1 MEVVIQLEKQ
11 NGVDT
16 EKIKHTFHEIVTGRQ
31 TDGLFYYR
39 ILDQIKDKIGRNN
52 QISQK
57 NHSWIYYQL
66 ANLKKEKEIDK
77 KFKTEKDSLI

>member
-1 MEVVIQLEKQ
+1 
-11 NGVDT
+11 
-16 EKIKHTFHEIVTGRQ
+16 
-31 TDGLFYYR
+31 
-39 ILDQIKDKIGRNN
+39 LDQIKDKIGRNN